1 MFRKITIFLSLLAI
15 LFCGCN
21 LKSQEELLIGV
32 WENEEKLL
40 EFTES
45 EFVFINKNATSVL
58 AFQGS
63 YSFAE
68 NPRNAIKMNYLNYAE
83 AENAWFSLEN
93 TELGNFVDVVLYH
106 IKDDTLLI
114 KVIANDTLYTFK
126 RFDKETLI
134 SDVNQ

>member
-45 EFVFINKNATSVL
+45 EFVFLNKNATT
-58 AFQGS
+58 
-63 YSFAE
+63 
-68 NPRNAIKMNYLNYAE
+68 K
-83 AENAWFSLEN
+83 
-93 TELGNFVDVVLYH
+93 
-106 IKDDTLLI
+106 TLR
-114 KVIANDTLYTFK
+114 TF
-126 RFDKETLI
+126 
-134 SDVNQ
+134 